1 VRIVFLDIDGVLAT
15 SGTYKR
21 ARVELVPQASAK
33 PLAVPTEGRGSP
45 PVGGA
50 TQAWGSP
57 TKTWTHPGEDL
68 LCADLAANVQELC
81 VKADARIV
89 LSTSWRN
96 LHPLETLKGWL
107 AAKGLTTEI
116 VGVTPDL
123 FGKRRGMEID
133 AWMAENGRTAPDIV
147 ILEDEEDVAPY
158 RGRQIQTCFNGP
170 GFTRRHLARALRLW
184 GLTVSDPVPVVGDPP
199 SAVVHDPSAPSTE
212 S

>member
-1 VRIVFLDIDGVLAT
+1 MRVVVLDFDGVICT

-21 ARVELVPQASAK
+21 ARVELVP
-33 PLAVPTEGRGSP
+33 
-45 PVGGA
+45 
-50 TQAWGSP
+50 QAWGSP

-81 VKADARIV
+81 VKAGAQIV

-96 LHPLETLKGWL
+96 MYPLETLKGWL
-107 AAKGLTTEI
+107 AAKRLTAEI

-133 AWMAENGRTAPDIV
+133 AWMAANGRTAPDIV

-158 RGRQIQTCFNGP
+158 RGRQIQTCFNGSRP

-184 GLTVSDPVPVVGDPP
+184 GLTVSEPPAASEPIGDPRIADTFGP
-199 SAVVHDPSAPSTE
+199 EVPHG
-212 S
+212 